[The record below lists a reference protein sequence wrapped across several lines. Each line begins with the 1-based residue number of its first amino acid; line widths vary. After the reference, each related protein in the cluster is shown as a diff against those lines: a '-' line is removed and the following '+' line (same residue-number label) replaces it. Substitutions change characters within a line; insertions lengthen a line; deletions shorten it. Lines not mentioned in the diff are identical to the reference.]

1 MKRTY
6 AEPHWSA
13 KRGSVVA
20 RERVTLYGVPLV
32 ADRAV
37 QYGRIDPET
46 SREMFIRHALVEGD
60 WRTRH
65 DFFHAN
71 RQLLEDVGELEHR
84 TRRRDIVVDDETL
97 FSFYDK
103 RIPPTVVSGAHFDR
117 WWKGARRE
125 TPDLLTFTEADV
137 VDETAEQV
145 SQDDFPDRWHVGGLD
160 LAVGYRFEPGSPE
173 DGVTVTVPAAV
184 LNQVPE
190 GAFEWQVPGLR
201 HELVTEL
208 IRSLPKPVRRHLAPA
223 PDNAR
228 RALEQ
233 LQPHEEPLLPALSRE
248 LGRLAGVP
256 VPAGDFDWEKV
267 PPHLRVRVRVT
278 GRRGK
283 QVAAGKTVQEV
294 GREAAGTVQEA
305 ISASAR
311 RAGLEVEG
319 LTSWT
324 VGDLPREFST
334 AGPGGP
340 VTGYPALVDVR
351 GRVDV
356 RVLPSRIEQERAMRR
371 GTRRLLL
378 AGASVPSAGTLTDD
392 WESADRLALTRAP
405 HGSLAA
411 LVLDVAA
418 AVVDDVVARHGGP
431 AWDAAGFERLQDA
444 VARELPGGAAQQL
457 RVVARILAST
467 RQVERA
473 VTAVTSLQVLS
484 SLTDVKDHLAR
495 LVRPGFVADTGVARL
510 PDVQRYLRAL
520 LRRVEVL
527 GTDPHRDAQ
536 HLWQVQELQAELE
549 QAVASVPADSPGRE
563 ALAEVRWMLEELRVS
578 LFAQSI
584 GTPRPVSPQRIRK
597 ALAAALAPPAA

>member
-1 MKRTY
+1 M
-6 AEPHWSA
+6 
-13 KRGSVVA
+13 
-20 RERVTLYGVPLV
+20 
-32 ADRAV
+32 
-37 QYGRIDPET
+37 
-46 SREMFIRHALVEGD
+46 
-60 WRTRH
+60 
-65 DFFHAN
+65 
-71 RQLLEDVGELEHR
+71 GE
-84 TRRRDIVVDDETL
+84 
-97 FSFYDK
+97 
-103 RIPPTVVSGAHFDR
+103 
-117 WWKGARRE
+117 
-125 TPDLLTFTEADV
+125 
-137 VDETAEQV
+137 
-145 SQDDFPDRWHVGGLD
+145 LD

-228 RALEQ
+228 RALER
-233 LQPHEEPLLPALSRE
+233 LVPHEEPLLPALARE

-256 VPAGDFDWEKV
+256 VRAEDFDWDKV

-278 GRRGK
+278 GHRGK
-283 QVAAGKTVQEV
+283 QVAVAKTVQEV

-319 LTSWT
+319 LAGWT
-324 VGDLPREFST
+324 IGDLPREFST

-340 VTGYPALVDVR
+340 VTGYPSLVDVG

-356 RVLPSRIEQERAMRR
+356 RVLPSAVEQRRSMRT

-378 AGASVPSAGTLTDD
+378 AGATVPSTASLTDD
-392 WESADRLALTRAP
+392 WDSAERLALTRAP

-411 LVLDVAA
+411 LVLDVAG
-418 AVVDDVVARHGGP
+418 AVVDDVVARNGGP
-431 AWDAAGFERLQDA
+431 AWDAAGFARLEEA
-444 VARELPGGAAQQL
+444 VARELPVAVAQQL
-457 RVVARILAST
+457 RVVGRILSST
-467 RQVERA
+467 RQVEQA

-484 SLTDVKDHLAR
+484 SLADVKEHLAR
-495 LVRPGFVADTGVARL
+495 LVRPGFVTDTGLARL

-527 GTDPHRDAQ
+527 GTDPHRDTQ
-536 HLWQVQELQAELE
+536 HLWQVQELQRELE
-549 QAVASVPADSPGRE
+549 AALASVPADSPGRE
-563 ALAEVRWMLEELRVS
+563 ALAEVRWMVEELRVS

-597 ALAAALAPPAA
+597 AIAAALAPPA

>member
-1 MKRTY
+1 M
-6 AEPHWSA
+6 
-13 KRGSVVA
+13 
-20 RERVTLYGVPLV
+20 
-32 ADRAV
+32 
-37 QYGRIDPET
+37 
-46 SREMFIRHALVEGD
+46 
-60 WRTRH
+60 
-65 DFFHAN
+65 
-71 RQLLEDVGELEHR
+71 
-84 TRRRDIVVDDETL
+84 
-97 FSFYDK
+97 
-103 RIPPTVVSGAHFDR
+103 
-117 WWKGARRE
+117 
-125 TPDLLTFTEADV
+125 
-137 VDETAEQV
+137 
-145 SQDDFPDRWHVGGLD
+145 
-160 LAVGYRFEPGSPE
+160 
-173 DGVTVTVPAAV
+173 
-184 LNQVPE
+184 
-190 GAFEWQVPGLR
+190 
-201 HELVTEL
+201 
-208 IRSLPKPVRRHLAPA
+208 
-223 PDNAR
+223 
-228 RALEQ
+228 
-233 LQPHEEPLLPALSRE
+233 
-248 LGRLAGVP
+248 
-256 VPAGDFDWEKV
+256 
-267 PPHLRVRVRVT
+267 
-278 GRRGK
+278 
-283 QVAAGKTVQEV
+283 AAGKTVQEV

-356 RVLPSRIEQERAMRR
+356 RVLPSRVEQERAMRR

-444 VARELPGGAAQQL
+444 VARELPGGTAQQL

-597 ALAAALAPPAA
+597 ALAAALAPPAWASVRRRSGAYFASSRRARDIRWTSSGPSARRRVRAAVHSCGRIVSGRDAGAAVHLDGVVDDALHRQRHRDLDRLDLGVGALVAHGVHQPGGLEHQQPSLLDAPPGRSATCSRTTPCSASGCPNATRSSARRHISSSARSAMPIRRMQWWIRPGPSRACAIANPSPSPEEDVRRRDADVVERDLGVPAVRGVVVAEGGADPARR